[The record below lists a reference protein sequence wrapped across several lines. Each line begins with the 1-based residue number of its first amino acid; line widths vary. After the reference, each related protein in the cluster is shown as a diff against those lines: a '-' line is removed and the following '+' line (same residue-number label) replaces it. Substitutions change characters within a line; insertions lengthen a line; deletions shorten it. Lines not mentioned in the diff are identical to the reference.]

1 MLKPWNTTDMGCGAC
16 CGGTVSPVTRGLGF
30 KPWGWSRRQG
40 LVSRRAIGSRVCA
53 SVRATV
59 VPFAT
64 PRALTEATAV
74 AFAAVASALDTVKL
88 ISLINFLDRYMMAEA
103 KICEAL
109 SGNFKGLCLSSRD
122 CGNVCR
128 REGFT
133 SGVCRGFPL
142 KCFCR
147 KPGA

>member
-1 MLKPWNTTDMGCGAC
+1 MAGFSKVIATIFLMMML
-16 CGGTVSPVTRGLGF
+16 V
-30 KPWGWSRRQG
+30 
-40 LVSRRAIGSRVCA
+40 
-53 SVRATV
+53 
-59 VPFAT
+59 FAT
-64 PRALTEATAV
+64 
-74 AFAAVASALDTVKL
+74 D
-88 ISLINFLDRYMMAEA
+88 MMAEA